1 MSKTLYIIN
10 PAGHGGAGI
19 KAWERFKSIYPD
31 EIPAEDVL
39 FTLRPGHAREIALS
53 ANRHETLAV
62 VGGDG
67 TVGEV
72 MTAIMFREAC
82 DIRLAIVPA
91 GTGNDIARNAGILYM
106 EDAVAALRNE
116 KPKAFDI
123 IRVETQIDSRPAVNY
138 AFLCGA
144 VGFSSIPRIRPWMKR
159 FLGPKGAYY
168 FATLIQLLLYRT
180 TDMTMITEEKNFS
193 GRAWLVLV
201 GNAETT
207 AGGSMCLAPGAR
219 LDDGELNISL
229 FPHGSRIRMGLKL
242 MPKIESGEHVNDP
255 EISYFPG
262 KRIEIDSDPP
272 AVVELDGDIYGVTPA
287 VFDVCPG
294 AIRILTPET
303 AKEEEVRQS
312 IAQRRGKQRAC
323 TQSVCCDCLKMKR
336 T

>member
-10 PAGHGGAGI
+10 PAGHGSAGI

-39 FTLRPGHAREIALS
+39 FTQHPGHAREIALS
-53 ANRHETLAV
+53 ADRRETIAV

-72 MTAIMFREAC
+72 MTAIMTREAS
-82 DIRLAIVPA
+82 DIGLAIVPA
-91 GTGNDIARNAGILYM
+91 GTGNDIARNVGIRSV
-106 EDAVAALRNE
+106 EDAVATLRNG

-123 IRVETQIDSRPAVNY
+123 MRVETQIESRPAVNY

-159 FLGPKGAYY
+159 HLGPKGAYY
-168 FATLIQLLLYRT
+168 LATLIQLLLYRT
-180 TDMTMITEEKNFS
+180 TDMTMTAEERHFS

-201 GNAETT
+201 GNAESS

-229 FPHGSRIRMGLKL
+229 FPHGSRIKMGLKL
-242 MPKIESGEHVNDP
+242 MPKIESGEHVNVP
-255 EISYFPG
+255 EVAYFTG
-262 KRIEIDSDPP
+262 KRIRIDSDPP
-272 AVVELDGDIYGVTPA
+272 AVVELDGDLYGLTPA
-287 VFDVCPG
+287 VFEVCPG
-294 AIRILTPET
+294 AIRVLTPET
-303 AKEEEVRQS
+303 AKAERVE
-312 IAQRRGKQRAC
+312 
-323 TQSVCCDCLKMKR
+323 QSVAHSDAANR
-336 T
+336 PRERSR

>member
-10 PAGHGGAGI
+10 PAGHGGAGS
-19 KAWERFKSIYPD
+19 KAWERFKSMYPE

-39 FTLRPGHAREIALS
+39 FTQQPGHAREVALS
-53 ANRHETLAV
+53 ASGHDTLVA

-72 MTAIMFREAC
+72 MTAIMSREAS
-82 DIRLAIVPA
+82 DVRLAIIPG
-91 GTGNDIARNAGILYM
+91 GTGNDIARNVGIRSM
-106 EDAVAALRNE
+106 EDAVAALRNG

-123 IRVETQIDSRPAVNY
+123 MRVETQIDKRLVVNY
-138 AFLCGA
+138 AFLSGM

-159 FLGPKGAYY
+159 LLGPKGAYY
-168 FATLIQLLLYRT
+168 LATVIQLLLYQT
-180 TDMTMITEEKNFS
+180 TNMTMKTEEKCFS

-201 GNAETT
+201 GNAESS

-229 FPHGSRIRMGLKL
+229 FPHGSRLKMGLKL
-242 MPKIESGEHVNDP
+242 MPKIESGEHVNEP
-255 EISYFPG
+255 EVSYFPS

-294 AIRILTPET
+294 AIQILTPDNSK
-303 AKEEEVRQS
+303 KE
-312 IAQRRGKQRAC
+312 
-323 TQSVCCDCLKMKR
+323 
-336 T
+336 